1 MVAMTTLL
9 TADEYLAT
17 GDERPRFSELV
28 NGEVVVNTPNLRHQ
42 RIAARLQFLI
52 QLWCEEGSERG
63 ESPHPVDAR
72 LDTGNV
78 FAPDV
83 WWVAEAHRPAAN
95 AAHLI
100 GPPDLAVEVRSPSTW
115 RFDIG
120 TKKETYE
127 RAGLPELWL
136 VDTSSDTILVYR
148 RLHPDSPTF
157 DVALEVG
164 HGDSLTSPQLDG
176 FSLDVGMLF
185 DR

>member
-1 MVAMTTLL
+1 MVVLTALL

-17 GDERPRFSELV
+17 GDERPRFTELV
-28 NGEVVVNTPNLRHQ
+28 NGEVIVNTPNLRHQ
-42 RIAARLQFLI
+42 RIAARLQFLVE
-52 QLWCEEGSERG
+52 LWCDEAPGRG
-63 ESPHPVDAR
+63 ESPHSVDAR

-83 WWVAEAHRPAAN
+83 WWVSEEHRPPVDAN
-95 AAHLI
+95 FLI

-120 TKKETYE
+120 TKRESYE

-136 VDTSSDTILVYR
+136 VDTSSESILVYR
-148 RLHPDSPTF
+148 RSDATNATF

-164 HGDSLTSPQLDG
+164 RGDSLTSPLLPG
-176 FSLDVGMLF
+176 FSLDVGLLF